1 MGIVDEALSG
11 SIVDEAL
18 TDKKAPEAHEAK
30 GKGIKESIKSYMSRV
45 LHPTKRGA
53 ANYPDEPVSTR
64 ESIARSMPYLGP
76 TMEMGGALVGAMTGG
91 IPGAGV
97 GYATAKQGSDL
108 LNEYTGVKQPEELTD
123 RAVSFG
129 KDAAV
134 GAAMEAGGL
143 AIGKGIQAAG
153 KAIANSNIPARIY
166 ESAMKI
172 PPSVDE
178 ATRRAVVKSGLEGG
192 YSVGQRGLTKLY
204 NDIDVVNKEI
214 SSVIANG
221 QKTPINLDKALT
233 RLDDLKG
240 FYDDLPDP
248 EPYLNEIDAIKN
260 QALKWNGKAIPAD
273 KAQRMKQALYRL
285 NRKHYGELKSLSIE
299 TNKTIARGLKEE
311 LVDSFPEL
319 SKLNAKDSSMLQLDE
334 FLERAVHR
342 SRNYEIIKLKDAVLA
357 SGGAVLGGKT
367 GMVTSGM
374 LNEIIDNPYFKS
386 KLAIALSKA
395 GKKSATKTGRAIAYP
410 TIGDGYSGSW

>member
-11 SIVDEAL
+11 GIVDEAL
-18 TDKKAPEAHEAK
+18 TRPKQDTAQGGK
-30 GKGIKESIKSYMSRV
+30 KGIKESIKTYMDRV
-45 LHPTKRGA
+45 LHPTSRGA
-53 ANYPDEPVSTR
+53 SNYPDDPVSTR
-64 ESIARSMPYLGP
+64 ESVARSMPYLGP
-76 TMEMGGALVGAMTGG
+76 TMEMGGALAGAMVGG

-108 LNEYTGVKQPEELTD
+108 LNEYTGVKPQEDLKS
-123 RAVSFG
+123 RAVDFA
-129 KDAAV
+129 KDTAV
-134 GAAMEAGGL
+134 GAAMETGGL
-143 AIGKGIQAAG
+143 AIGRGLQMAG
-153 KAIANSNIPARIY
+153 KAIAKSNIPSRIY

-172 PPSVDE
+172 SPSVDE
-178 ATRRAVVKSGLEGG
+178 ATRRAVVNSGLEGG

-204 NDIDVVNKEI
+204 NDIDAVNKEI
-214 SSVIANG
+214 SSVIAKG

-233 RLDDLKG
+233 RLDDLKS
-240 FYDDLPDP
+240 FYEDLPNP
-248 EPYLNEIDAIKN
+248 KSYLDEIDSIKSD
-260 QALKWNGKAIPAD
+260 ALQWNGKVIPAD
-273 KAQRMKQALYRL
+273 KAQRMKQAIYRL
-285 NRKHYGELKSLSIE
+285 NRKHYGELKSLNIE
-299 TNKTIARGLKEE
+299 ANKTIARGLKEE
-311 LVDSFPEL
+311 LVDAFPEL

-367 GMVTSGM
+367 GMITSGM

-395 GKKSATKTGRAIAYP
+395 GKKPATKIGRAITYP
-410 TIGDGYSGSW
+410 TIGSGYSGEW